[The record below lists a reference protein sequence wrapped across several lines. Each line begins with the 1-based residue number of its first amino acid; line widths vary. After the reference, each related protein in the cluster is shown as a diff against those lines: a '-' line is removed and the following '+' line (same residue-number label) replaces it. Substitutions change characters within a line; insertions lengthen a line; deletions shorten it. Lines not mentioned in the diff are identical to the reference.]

1 MCRCDDPSP
10 YRTPEEFVRL
20 GPSLFGIATVALQSA
35 FRCRASPEAETKN
48 REVAVRAGI
57 GTVRD
62 LATSDLSVTL
72 AIVLPRLR
80 GLLGGVGFAEGER
93 TMAPP
98 IEAHCDRF
106 AAVCAVAVRYF
117 RTVEETTL
125 TAALSDDKG
134 TSSSDTASAASA
146 TAAGAAM
153 TTVLSVDTAPP
164 CT

>member
-10 YRTPEEFVRL
+10 YRTPEEFVKL
-20 GPSLFGIATVALQSA
+20 GPSRFEIAAIASPPANL
-35 FRCRASPEAETKN
+35 CRASPEAATKN
-48 REVAVRAGI
+48 LEVAVRAGI

-80 GLLGGVGFAEGER
+80 GLLGGVGFTEGER

-125 TAALSDDKG
+125 TAARSHGKG
-134 TSSSDTASAASA
+134 ASSSDIASAASA
-146 TAAGAAM
+146 TVAGAAM